1 MIVETKLVL
10 ESLVVVIASVLGVP
24 IVILVRQQE
33 YNHALDV
40 PMECLICP
48 HGMPYLSQ
56 WNALSVPMECLIC
69 PNGMPYLSQWI
80 VHYNWWRVL
89 EKATSLSALLY
100 PDLLLSN
107 HLSVCYCKDVFWGI
121 FDLKPL
127 PKTLRVGPVSVLG
140 SVCVCFN

>member
-69 PNGMPYLSQWI
+69 PNGLFITIGGKCSRKQHCFQHCYIRICCWNLLECFFLTIYLCVI
-80 VHYNWWRVL
+80 V
-89 EKATSLSALLY
+89 KM
-100 PDLLLSN
+100 
-107 HLSVCYCKDVFWGI
+107 
-121 FDLKPL
+121 
-127 PKTLRVGPVSVLG
+127 
-140 SVCVCFN
+140 CFGEFSI